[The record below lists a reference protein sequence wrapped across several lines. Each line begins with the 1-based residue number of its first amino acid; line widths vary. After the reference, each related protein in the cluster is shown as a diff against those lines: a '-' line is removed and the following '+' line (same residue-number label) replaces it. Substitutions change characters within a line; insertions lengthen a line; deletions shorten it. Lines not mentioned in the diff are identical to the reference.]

1 MNTFRDGEKI
11 GIVTLRAASIIAFS
25 HRWLSKRP
33 AFLRYL
39 RPVAVLSLIAVCAY
53 VAGSNA
59 AGAEPTEPAAQ
70 HLEPVFFP
78 HVKIGG
84 FWKDQIRR
92 QTNLWIPH
100 CIRQMEAGGAGQEL
114 LNLINTA
121 KVKRGEPAG
130 KFTGLPWSDAYV
142 YNTIEAICLAL
153 AIDPEDDRELAE
165 SQKFLR
171 GKLDEWI
178 PIVLAAQ
185 SDDGY
190 IHSYHALN
198 PIERYSNIGH
208 HEFYVQGYF
217 IEAGVAHYL
226 ATQGQDRRLFDAAR
240 KCADQLCETFGPPP
254 RKTWVH
260 GHPGMEIALC
270 RLARLVN
277 RVEGAGRGDK
287 YVELVRF
294 LYDTRATVPQQRNAY
309 MQSHLPAIEQ
319 TEAVGHAVRGTYF
332 YAGIADIALLQGDR
346 DFRNAADKLWESA
359 IHRKHYLTGGVGAS
373 HQGEAF
379 AADFDLR
386 NDGYCESCAGCGMSF
401 WADRMNR
408 LHRDAHYLDVQ
419 ERLLYNNVLG
429 AVELSGQKFYYQ
441 NPLASEAP
449 RHAWHAC
456 PCCVGN
462 IPRTLIAIK
471 DQMVARNPEKDALF
485 VQHYVASDAV
495 IDDVAGG
502 ALRLQQQTDYPWHGD
517 VSIRLEPERP
527 ATFTLHLRIPDRGE
541 SRLYTHVPDLTG
553 KCTVRVNGE
562 PQAVEVDRGY
572 ASLRRT
578 WSPGDRVDLA
588 LPMEI
593 QRVYAD
599 ERVEAN
605 RGRVALQRGPLVYN
619 IEDVDHQD
627 QSRSVILR
635 PDTLLDADWRP
646 DLLGGVMVIQDA
658 DRRLLA
664 IPNYARLHRGG
675 WSLVWIAERED
686 VADRRIEPTIAS
698 TSKVTTSFQTSEG
711 RFSTRAIHDQ
721 REPKQSDERGTP
733 LFHWWPRLGT
743 REWVQYDFAEP
754 ARVGAIEV
762 YWYDDRISGGG
773 CRVPDS
779 WQLLYRDGEQWKPV
793 EASLPY
799 GTERDR
805 FNRVTFA
812 PVTTGALR
820 LEVQS
825 QQRFASGILEWRV
838 ETAAESE

>member
-1 MNTFRDGEKI
+1 VVALMAI
-11 GIVTLRAASIIAFS
+11 CACAAT
-25 HRWLSKRP
+25 
-33 AFLRYL
+33 
-39 RPVAVLSLIAVCAY
+39 
-53 VAGSNA
+53 SNA
-59 AGAEPTEPAAQ
+59 ADSQVADRP
-70 HLEPVFFP
+70 LEEVFFP
-78 HVKIGG
+78 QIKIGG

-92 QTNLWIPH
+92 QTVLWIPH
-100 CIRQMEAGGAGQEL
+100 CIKQMEAGGAGQEL

-121 KVKRGEPAG
+121 KAMRGEPAG
-130 KFTGLPWSDAYV
+130 RFRGLPWSDAYV

-153 AIDPEDDRELAE
+153 AIDPENDRELAE
-165 SQKFLR
+165 AQDLLR

-190 IHSYHALN
+190 IHSHQVLN
-198 PIERYSNIGH
+198 RLERYSNIHH

-226 ATQGQDRRLFDAAR
+226 ATRGQDRRLYDAAR
-240 KCADQLCETFGPPP
+240 KCADRLCETFGPPP

-277 RVEGAGRGDK
+277 QVEGAGHGDK
-287 YVELVRF
+287 YVDLVRF
-294 LYDTRATVPQQRNAY
+294 QYDTRATVPQHRSAY
-309 MQSHLPAIEQ
+309 MQSHLPAVEQ

-332 YAGIADIALLQGDR
+332 YAGMADIALLQGDR
-346 DFRNAADKLWESA
+346 DFLNAADKLWDSA

-408 LHRDAHYLDVQ
+408 LHRDAHYVDVQ

-429 AVELSGQKFYYQ
+429 AVELSGQKFFYQ

-449 RHAWHAC
+449 RHAWHGC

-471 DQMVARNPEKDALF
+471 DQMVARSPEKDALF
-485 VQHYVASDAV
+485 VQHYVASEAT

-502 ALRLQQQTDYPWHGD
+502 SLRVRQQTEYPWQGD
-517 VSIRLEPERP
+517 VSILLDPERP
-527 ATFTLHLRIPDRGE
+527 AAFTLHLRIPDRGE
-541 SRLYTHVPDLTG
+541 SRLYKLVPDLAG
-553 KCTVRVNGE
+553 KFTVKVNGE
-562 PQAVEVDRGY
+562 PQAVEIDRGY
-572 ASLRRT
+572 VSLRRT
-578 WSPGDRVDLA
+578 WSPGDRVDLS

-593 QRVYAD
+593 QRVYTD

-627 QSRSVILR
+627 QSRSVVLR
-635 PDTLLDADWRP
+635 PDTPLETEWKP

-686 VADRRIEPTIAS
+686 VADRPLEPTIAS
-698 TSKVTTSFQTSEG
+698 TSKVTTSFRTSEG

-721 REPKQSDERGTP
+721 KEPKRSDERGTP

-743 REWVQYDFAEP
+743 QEWVQYEFAEP
-754 ARVGAIEV
+754 ARVGAVEV
-762 YWYDDRISGGG
+762 YWYDDRTSGGG

-779 WQLLYRDGEQWKPV
+779 WQLRYRDGEQWKPV
-793 EASLPY
+793 ETGSPY
-799 GTERDR
+799 GIERDR

-825 QQRFASGILEWRV
+825 QPGFSAGILEWRV
-838 ETAAESE
+838 EPASTEPESR